1 MLFIGVIGLL
11 GAAVS
16 AYPQIEVV
24 HTDAVSRS
32 GRRFISEFLKY
43 TNCMSGYVI

>member
-1 MLFIGVIGLL
+1 MHFIGVIGLL

-16 AYPQIEVV
+16 AYPQTEVI

-32 GRRFISEFLKY
+32 GRRFISE
-43 TNCMSGYVI
+43 

>member
-16 AYPQIEVV
+16 AYPQTEVI

-32 GRRFISEFLKY
+32 GRRFISE
-43 TNCMSGYVI
+43 